1 MKTPL
6 KSSLRLSE
14 KHATKSPVTMA
25 VSPKMIKWFSQS
37 WMLVV
42 YVFLYMP
49 IVTLVIFSFNDSQL
63 AAVWS
68 HASLRWYAA
77 LMKDNDLISAV
88 LLSLKIAFLSALISV
103 FFGTFTAFALNR
115 YKRFQGRT
123 LLSSMASTPLVM
135 PDVIVGLSLLL
146 MLVSLQH
153 WLGYPERG
161 LFTILLGHALLGTA
175 YATVVVTSRLREMD
189 SKLDEAAMDLGCQP
203 FQVFRLVTLPLLVP
217 ALVSAFLLTFTLS
230 FDDVVLSSFLSGPGY
245 STMPMVIFSRA
256 RLGLNP
262 TINAVA
268 TVTITVVTIAVLAS
282 SFYTSRQERNRKR
295 EVAQA
300 YSDMN
305 K

>member
-1 MKTPL
+1 MNQ
-6 KSSLRLSE
+6 S
-14 KHATKSPVTMA
+14 
-25 VSPKMIKWFSQS
+25 MIKVFSKA
-37 WMLVV
+37 WMFAVYLFLYLPIIVLVV
-42 YVFLYMP
+42 Y
-49 IVTLVIFSFNDSQL
+49 SFNDSKL
-63 AAVWS
+63 VTVWS
-68 HASLRWYAA
+68 HASMRWYSA
-77 LMKDNDLISAV
+77 LAKDSDLIAAV
-88 LLSLKIAFLSALISV
+88 LLSLKIAFLSALMSV
-103 FFGTFTAFALNR
+103 VFGTFTAFALNR
-115 YKRFQGRT
+115 YKRFRGRT
-123 LLSSMASTPLVM
+123 LLSSMSSMPLVM

-146 MLVSLQH
+146 MLVSIQH

-189 SKLDEAAMDLGCQP
+189 SKLDEAARDLGCKP
-203 FQVFRLVTLPLLVP
+203 FQVFYLVTLPLLVP

-268 TVTITVVTIAVLAS
+268 TVTIVVVTMAVIAS
-282 SFYTSRQERNRKR
+282 SFYTSHVERKRKR
-295 EVAQA
+295 EMALA
-300 YSDMN
+300 YSDAN

>member
-1 MKTPL
+1 MNQSMINVFSK
-6 KSSLRLSE
+6 
-14 KHATKSPVTMA
+14 AWMFA
-25 VSPKMIKWFSQS
+25 VYLFLYLPIIV
-37 WMLVV
+37 LVV
-42 YVFLYMP
+42 Y
-49 IVTLVIFSFNDSQL
+49 SFNDSKL
-63 AAVWS
+63 VTVWS
-68 HASLRWYAA
+68 HASMRWYSA
-77 LMKDNDLISAV
+77 LAKDSDLIAAV
-88 LLSLKIAFLSALISV
+88 LLSLKIAFLSALMSV
-103 FFGTFTAFALNR
+103 VFGTFTAFALNR
-115 YKRFQGRT
+115 YKRFRGRT
-123 LLSSMASTPLVM
+123 LLSSMSSMPLVM

-146 MLVSLQH
+146 MLVSIQH

-189 SKLDEAAMDLGCQP
+189 SKLDEAARDLGCKP
-203 FQVFRLVTLPLLVP
+203 FQVFYLVTLPLLVP

-268 TVTITVVTIAVLAS
+268 TVTIVVVTMAVIAS
-282 SFYTSRQERNRKR
+282 SFYTSHVERKRKR
-295 EVAQA
+295 EMALA
-300 YSDMN
+300 YSDAN

>member
-1 MKTPL
+1 MNTN
-6 KSSLRLSE
+6 
-14 KHATKSPVTMA
+14 
-25 VSPKMIKWFSQS
+25 MIKWFSQS
-37 WMLVV
+37 WMVVV
-42 YVFLYMP
+42 YIFLYMP

-63 AAVWS
+63 VTVWS
-68 HASLRWYAA
+68 HASMRWYAA
-77 LMKDNDLISAV
+77 LMDDSDLIAAV
-88 LLSLKIAFLSALISV
+88 ALSLKIAFFSALISV
-103 FFGTFTAFALNR
+103 FFGVFTAFCLNR
-115 YKRFQGRT
+115 YKRFSGRT
-123 LLSSMASTPLVM
+123 LLSSMATTPLVM

-146 MLVSLQH
+146 MLVSMQH

-189 SKLDEAAMDLGCQP
+189 GKLDEAAMDLGCQP
-203 FQVFRLVTLPLLVP
+203 FQVFRLVTLPLLLP

-268 TVTITVVTIAVLAS
+268 TVTIVVVTFAVIAS
-282 SFYTSRQERNRKR
+282 SFYTSHQERKRRR

-300 YSDMN
+300 YSDTN

>member
-1 MKTPL
+1 MNN
-6 KSSLRLSE
+6 S
-14 KHATKSPVTMA
+14 V
-25 VSPKMIKWFSQS
+25 IKWFSQS
-37 WMLVV
+37 WMVAV
-42 YVFLYMP
+42 YIFLYMP
-49 IVTLVIFSFNDSQL
+49 IITLVIFSFNDSQL
-63 AAVWS
+63 VTVWS
-68 HASLRWYAA
+68 HASFRWYTA
-77 LMKDNDLISAV
+77 LMQDDDLISAV
-88 LLSLKIAFLSALISV
+88 GLSLKIALFSALISV

-146 MLVSLQH
+146 MLVSLQQ

-189 SKLDEAAMDLGCQP
+189 GKLDEAAMDLGCKP
-203 FQVFRLVTLPLLVP
+203 LQVFRLVTLPLLVP

-245 STMPMVIFSRA
+245 STLPMVIFSRA

-268 TVTITVVTIAVLAS
+268 TVTITVVTIVVIAS
-282 SFYTSRQERNRKR
+282 SFYTSHQERKRKR

-300 YSDMN
+300 YSDTN
-305 K
+305 Q

>member
-1 MKTPL
+1 
-6 KSSLRLSE
+6 
-14 KHATKSPVTMA
+14 
-25 VSPKMIKWFSQS
+25 
-37 WMLVV
+37 
-42 YVFLYMP
+42 
-49 IVTLVIFSFNDSQL
+49 
-63 AAVWS
+63 
-68 HASLRWYAA
+68 
-77 LMKDNDLISAV
+77 
-88 LLSLKIAFLSALISV
+88 
-103 FFGTFTAFALNR
+103 
-115 YKRFQGRT
+115 
-123 LLSSMASTPLVM
+123 MASTPLVM

-146 MLVSLQH
+146 MLVSMQH

-175 YATVVVTSRLREMD
+175 YAAVVVTSRLREMD
-189 SKLDEAAMDLGCQP
+189 AKLEEAAMDLGCQP
-203 FQVFRLVTLPLLVP
+203 LQVFTLVTLPLLLP

-268 TVTITVVTIAVLAS
+268 TVTITVVTIAVIAS
-282 SFYTSRQERNRKR
+282 SFYTSHQERKRKR

-300 YSDMN
+300 YSDTN

>member
-1 MKTPL
+1 MNQ
-6 KSSLRLSE
+6 S
-14 KHATKSPVTMA
+14 
-25 VSPKMIKWFSQS
+25 MIKVFSKF
-37 WMLVV
+37 WMAMVYLFLYLPIIVLVV
-42 YVFLYMP
+42 Y
-49 IVTLVIFSFNDSQL
+49 SFNDSKL
-63 AAVWS
+63 VTVWS
-68 HASLRWYAA
+68 HASMRWYSA
-77 LMKDNDLISAV
+77 LAKDADLIAAV
-88 LLSLKIAFLSALISV
+88 VLSLKIAFLSALMSV

-115 YKRFQGRT
+115 YKRFRGRT
-123 LLSSMASTPLVM
+123 LLSSMSTMPLVM

-189 SKLDEAAMDLGCQP
+189 SKLDEAAMDLGCKP
-203 FQVFRLVTLPLLVP
+203 FQVFYLVTLPLLVP

-245 STMPMVIFSRA
+245 NTMPMVIFSRA

-268 TVTITVVTIAVLAS
+268 TVTIVVVTLAVIAS
-282 SFYTSRQERNRKR
+282 SFYISHAERKR
-295 EVAQA
+295 KRDVAMA
-300 YSDMN
+300 YSDAN

>member
-1 MKTPL
+1 MNKAFG
-6 KSSLRLSE
+6 R
-14 KHATKSPVTMA
+14 A
-25 VSPKMIKWFSQS
+25 
-37 WMLVV
+37 WMVMV

-49 IVTLVIFSFNDSQL
+49 IVTLVIYSFNASPL
-63 AAVWS
+63 VTVWAQ
-68 HASLRWYAA
+68 ASLRWYVA
-77 LMKDNDLISAV
+77 LANDSDLIAAV
-88 LLSLKIAFLSALISV
+88 WLSLKIAFFSALMSV
-103 FFGTFTAFALNR
+103 FFGTFTAFALTR
-115 YKRFQGRT
+115 YKRFPGRT
-123 LLSSMASTPLVM
+123 LLSSMSSTPLVM

-153 WLGYPERG
+153 WLGFPERG

-175 YATVVVTSRLREMD
+175 YAAVVVTSRLQEMD
-189 SKLDEAAMDLGCQP
+189 GRLDEAAMDLGCRP
-203 FQVFRLVTLPLLVP
+203 FQVFRLVTLPLLLP

-268 TVTITVVTIAVLAS
+268 TVTIAVVSIAVIAS
-282 SFYTSRQERNRKR
+282 SIYQSRAERQRKR

-300 YSDMN
+300 YSDAN
-305 K
+305 Q